1 MEKELKQTMSECEE
15 KTFEIKN
22 LQNQLM
28 KTRDEN
34 TLLSGQVKDLKTT
47 GERSNKENRL
57 LETRFNR
64 LQGIRLDIYSDNI

>member
-64 LQGIRLDIYSDNI
+64 LQGIRLYI